1 MPKISVIIPT
11 YNRAHYIRFAIR
23 SVLNQTFSDFELII
37 VDDGSID
44 NTRWI
49 VNSFKDERIIYL
61 PREVNKGPAAA
72 RNAGI
77 KSSKGTLIAFL
88 DDDDEG
94 LPEKLECQVKVMEGN
109 PEVGLVYA
117 GYLKVDDKGK
127 IINKINTTKKQCSFY
142 DLIQQ
147 NPIMLGTVIVRREC
161 FERVGLFDED
171 LYGTEDWDMWIRISK
186 HFLFKSVN
194 RPLTKYRVHKGM
206 ISRDNYTR
214 PEQIIRVFDKYT
226 KELELIPVNYR
237 KDILA
242 RQHFLRGAYLCSNGR
257 MSEGRS
263 EFIKAISKKPNHIRC
278 YVRMLTS
285 LLGSRRYVKL
295 RAFEYKVIS
304 SLNRFKRV

>member
-77 KSSKGTLIAFL
+77 KSSNGKLIAFL
-88 DDDDEG
+88 DDDDEW
-94 LPEKLECQVKVMEGN
+94 LPEKLECQVKVIEEN

-117 GYLKVDDKGK
+117 GYLKVDDKGR
-127 IINKINTTKKQCSFY
+127 IINKINPSKKQCSFY
-142 DLIQQ
+142 DLLQQ
-147 NPIMLGTVIVRREC
+147 NPIGLGTVIVWREC
-161 FERVGLFDED
+161 FEKVGLFDED
-171 LYGTEDWDMWIRISK
+171 LHSIEDWDMWIRISK

-206 ISRDNYTR
+206 ISMNTYTR
-214 PEQIIRVFDKYT
+214 LEQINNRMFDKYT
-226 KELELIPVNYR
+226 KEL
-237 KDILA
+237 K
-242 RQHFLRGAYLCSNGR
+242 
-257 MSEGRS
+257 
-263 EFIKAISKKPNHIRC
+263 
-278 YVRMLTS
+278 
-285 LLGSRRYVKL
+285 LL
-295 RAFEYKVIS
+295 
-304 SLNRFKRV
+304 